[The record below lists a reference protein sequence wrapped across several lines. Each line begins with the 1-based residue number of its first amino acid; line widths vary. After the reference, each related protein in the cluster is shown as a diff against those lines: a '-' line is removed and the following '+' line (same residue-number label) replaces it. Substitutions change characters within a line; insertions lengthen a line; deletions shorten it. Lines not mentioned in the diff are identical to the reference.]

1 MTKVKY
7 KSYNQNDFLL
17 LPPSLEELIPAT
29 HPVRIVSH
37 VMDHLDITK
46 IEKSYKGGGTSSY
59 NPRMML
65 KVLVYAYMNNVYSGR
80 KIETL
85 LFENIN
91 FMWLSGY
98 SRPDFRTINLFRS
111 QRLCGH
117 FHDLF
122 TQVIE
127 LIHHEGLV
135 SLDVQYIDG
144 TKIESVANKY
154 TFVWR
159 KSVEHRDQNLK
170 NKVDAILKQAEEVIA
185 SEEESVG
192 TTTGIDATDLSD
204 RLKRITEKIDK
215 LPKELQKEIK
225 SVKSESFPK
234 LEEYTHNKEVL
245 GERESYSKTDHGAT
259 FMRMKEDYMGNGQ
272 LKPGYNVQIA
282 TENQFITNYDI
293 FQRPGDTATLI
304 SFLDSFEKRYGKQSS
319 EIVADSGYGS
329 EQNYQYMLDKGMLPY
344 VKYNYFHMDIR
355 SERKRPS
362 DAYKL
367 KEPHY
372 IPKEDCFICPMGQR
386 MTFCGTKEI
395 KSELGHVS
403 QVRLYK
409 AQNCSRCNIKGVCTK
424 AKGDRIMQVNIKLMM
439 YKKIVRCLLTSERG
453 LMHRSNRPIEPE
465 AVFGQIKKCCGF
477 KRFSLKTKP
486 KVKLEFGLIALAHN
500 MRKFARKVNQTGNKP
515 SFLDSKSTYFS
526 QCIRLICFERKI
538 LIAA

>member
-1 MTKVKY
+1 MAKVKF
-7 KSYNQNDFLL
+7 KSYNQSDFLL
-17 LPPSLEELIPAT
+17 LPPSLEELIPTT

-37 VMDHLDITK
+37 VIDHLDIKK
-46 IEKSYKGGGTSSY
+46 IEESYKGGGTSSY
-59 NPRMML
+59 NPRMIL

-117 FHDLF
+117 FHDIF
-122 TQVIE
+122 TQVVE
-127 LIHHEGLV
+127 LIHQEGLV

-159 KSVEHRDQNLK
+159 KSVEHRDQKLRS
-170 NKVDAILKQAEEVIA
+170 KVDAILRQAEEVIA
-185 SEEESVG
+185 SEEDSIG
-192 TTTGIDATDLSD
+192 TTTGIDDKDLSE
-204 RLKRITEKIDK
+204 RLNRITEKIDK
-215 LPKELQKEIK
+215 LPKQLQKEIK
-225 SVKSESFPK
+225 TVNRESVPK
-234 LEEYTHNKEVL
+234 LEEYKHNKDVL

-282 TENQFITNYDI
+282 TENQFITNYNI

-304 SFLDSFEKRYGKQSS
+304 PFLDSFGKRYGKQSS

-329 EQNYQYMLDKGMLPY
+329 EQNYQYMLDNGMAPY

-362 DAYKL
+362 DAYRL

-372 IPKEDCFICPMGQR
+372 NQKEDCFICPMGQR
-386 MTFCGTKEI
+386 MTFCGIKTM

-403 QVRLYK
+403 QARLYK
-409 AQNCSRCNIKGVCTK
+409 AQDCSRCNIKGVCTK
-424 AKGDRIMQVNIKLMM
+424 AKGDRVMQVNIKLMM
-439 YKKIVRCLLTSERG
+439 YKEIVRSLLTSEKG
-453 LMHRSNRPIEPE
+453 LKHRSNRPIEPE

-477 KRFSLKTKP
+477 KRFLLKTKP

-500 MRKFARKVNQTGNKP
+500 IRKFARKVTQTGNKP
-515 SFLDSKSTYFS
+515 SFFGSKSIYYP
-526 QCIRLICFERKI
+526 QWIRFICLESKI
-538 LIAA
+538 LITA